1 MPTATSRPMPTTVL
15 LASDNCVRE
24 SKNSH
29 VLSYLVSLCAHY
41 KVRCSGLINL
51 RKSHTHDVID
61 QLWGVLARRIARC
74 DKLLSPQSVISVLV
88 AELERPGLKGWI
100 GTSTLVRVYK
110 LDCVRPWNRHYNEQR
125 VGLSGGLRSDD
136 SANHVFINMLRRGQA
151 ITTLSFKGIRNIQF
165 GSFCNCF
172 LVHRFLADLP
182 ECLQN
187 LVDAGTSRAQP
198 SPYDVIM
205 LIKTYMGSDNLAQA
219 PLLVLTAA
227 RVQRATVAPSALN
240 KLLGWKCVSS

>member
-1 MPTATSRPMPTTVL
+1 MTHRVLGWCLDICVLDESLKHDSCCICEIISSTLEKVHAIATATSRPMPTTVL

-29 VLSYLVSLCAHY
+29 VLSYLVNLCAHY

-74 DKLLSPQSVISVLV
+74 DKLLSPQSVISVLE

-125 VGLSGGLRSDD
+125 VGLR
-136 SANHVFINMLRRGQA
+136 
-151 ITTLSFKGIRNIQF
+151 
-165 GSFCNCF
+165 
-172 LVHRFLADLP
+172 
-182 ECLQN
+182 E
-187 LVDAGTSRAQP
+187 
-198 SPYDVIM
+198 
-205 LIKTYMGSDNLAQA
+205 GSD
-219 PLLVLTAA
+219 PMILLT
-227 RVQRATVAPSALN
+227 TY
-240 KLLGWKCVSS
+240 SSTCFAEDRQ